1 MHSIYGSS
9 CFIFCS
15 PGPLITL
22 EPGQFYSII
31 GVVSWGFGCAD
42 PKYPG
47 VYSRVTENMDFIL
60 DNLGGA
66 TCKVPDS
73 NEESTEPTTE
83 PEPQSE
89 PSTGTTTESV
99 TMTTTSTGK

>member
-22 EPGQFYSII
+22 EPGQFYAII

-47 VYSRVTENMDFIL
+47 FYARVTENMDFIL

-66 TCKVPDS
+66 TCKVPDG
-73 NEESTEPTTE
+73 NEETTETEPTTE
-83 PEPQSE
+83 TAKLTS
-89 PSTGTTTESV
+89 TESA
-99 TMTTTSTGK
+99 TPAGM